1 MIATQGKR
9 SWKVR
14 LGNGR
19 AISFDAICKRLSVE
33 NEDKLALP
41 VVCIWGFQCVGMVWL
56 GETKRIGIV
65 AISPYQVW
73 PIEMSEMSGETCEIK
88 MESEQ
93 PVNLVIVNDGET
105 PKKDVET

>member
-1 MIATQGKR
+1 MIATQGRR

-19 AISFDAICKRLSVE
+19 AISFDATCKRLSVE
-33 NEDKLALP
+33 SKGELALP
-41 VVCIWGFQCVGMVWL
+41 VVCIWGFQCAGILWL
-56 GETKRIGIV
+56 GETKRIALV

-73 PIEMSEMSGETCEIK
+73 PIEMSEMSGEPCEVK

-93 PVNLVIVNDGET
+93 PVNLVVVQDE
-105 PKKDVET
+105 